1 MYQKDPDTGK
11 PKNRLELVRD
21 YLKVDP
27 SIKLRISET
36 GLTYSEFKAIYMLQ
50 KNKYSSYTSEQLT
63 VLANKILYR
72 LQLQCEEHANQ
83 WLEKAN
89 EIAKEVIRGN
99 WGNADDR
106 RKRLTEAGYDAAE
119 VQRYVNTL
127 MQKESW
133 SLKTLVMPKSIL
145 QRSPMSSEKRLK
157 KRHRK

>member
-72 LQLQCEEHANQ
+72 LQLQCEEQANQ

-89 EIAKEVIRGN
+89 EIAKVANVKGWDVTR
-99 WGNADDR
+99 
-106 RKRLTEAGYDAAE
+106 
-119 VQRYVNTL
+119 
-127 MQKESW
+127 
-133 SLKTLVMPKSIL
+133 
-145 QRSPMSSEKRLK
+145 
-157 KRHRK
+157 